1 DYALFFVSRFREEL
15 ESYPV
20 SEAVSRTVTTA
31 GRSIFFSGTA
41 VLIGL
46 SGLLFFPF
54 MFMRS
59 IGVAG
64 VVVVFVSVLAAF
76 TLLPALLGVLGSRV
90 NRLAVRRRRDGAG
103 SGVRAR
109 QGEGGDGP
117 ALPARSR
124 SPA

>member
-1 DYALFFVSRFREEL
+1 MA
-15 ESYPV
+15 
-20 SEAVSRTVTTA
+20 TA

-64 VVVVFVSVLAAF
+64 VMVVFVSVAAAL
-76 TLLPALLGVLGSRV
+76 TLLPAFLGVLGLRI
-90 NRLAVRRRRDGAG
+90 NWLAIRRRRDG
-103 SGVRAR
+103 SGA
-109 QGEGGDGP
+109 
-117 ALPARSR
+117 AFWSR
-124 SPA
+124 SAELVMRHPSP